1 MSMLGDNEDHQH
13 EHFVFWLN
21 RSSHKKILLPTSE
34 RLKPPVLWIEDNGI
48 LKVSLRDIKEVFL
61 HGISM
66 MEILGGHFVR
76 PHKSII

>member
-13 EHFVFWLN
+13 EHFVFLLN

-34 RLKPPVLWIEDNGI
+34 RLKPPILWIEDNGI

-76 PHKSII
+76 PH